1 MSVIASWLA
10 SPPPD
15 AALAIAPE
23 SVSVAVLGT
32 RGPQP
37 AVQGY
42 AVEPLPA
49 GAVVASLTAHN
60 IIDRGA
66 VVAAVRTAI
75 ERLGARPRR
84 VALVIPD
91 LAARVSLVRFDRIP
105 TRREDLDQL
114 VRWQMKKAAPFP
126 VEDACLSY
134 TAGTSGADGSGEFV
148 VVLAKREVIR
158 EYEGVCDEA
167 GIYAGLVD
175 LSTLS
180 VINLCLASTSATVG
194 DWLVVH
200 IRPDYTSLA
209 IVRGEDVIFFRTRA
223 EDGGESLADLVH
235 QTSMYYQDRLSGQ
248 GFARVILGG
257 IESSPGAL
265 AAARRSVEERLG
277 AVPEPLDPTRAA
289 ALTDRI
295 TSSPELLAVLAPLVG
310 MLLRSRHESVTA

>member
-1 MSVIASWLA
+1 MSLIASWLA

-15 AALAIAPE
+15 AAIAIAPE
-23 SVSVAVLGT
+23 SVSIAMLGS
-32 RGPQP
+32 RGQQP
-37 AVQGY
+37 TVQGY
-42 AVEPLPA
+42 AVEPLPP
-49 GAVVASLTAHN
+49 GAVAGSLTGHN
-60 IIDRGA
+60 ILDRAA
-66 VVAAVRTAI
+66 VLAAVRTAV

-105 TRREDLDQL
+105 ARREDLEQL

-126 VEDACLSY
+126 VEEACVSY
-134 TAGTSGADGSGEFV
+134 SPGARGADGGGEFV
-148 VVLAKREVIR
+148 VVLARRDVIR
-158 EYEGVCDEA
+158 EYEGICDEA

-175 LSTLS
+175 LATLS
-180 VINLCLASTSATVG
+180 VVNLCLASSDAPAG

-209 IVRGEDVIFFRTRA
+209 ILRGEDVIFFRTRQ
-223 EDGGESLADLVH
+223 EDGGEPLADLVH

-248 GFARVILGG
+248 GFARVIVGG
-257 IESSPGAL
+257 VERTPGDL

-277 AVPEPLDPTRAA
+277 IAAEPLDPTRAA

-310 MLLRSRHESVTA
+310 MLLRTRRESVTA